1 MLVLLLLCMDSLS
14 NDIQTRGLYAFISLN
29 FHFLSS
35 LTGSI
40 IVERTLEQHKYISVC
55 YSVTEPVCL
64 DIQKFVGVHQFMFI
78 VIQWISS
85 PINVFGLP
93 KVWMPCYLFVLLRL
107 HNFFCVSYSQYLHNG
122 MVVSWTTGMT
132 NKKFNHFLVQWH

>member
-1 MLVLLLLCMDSLS
+1 MDSLS

-64 DIQKFVGVHQFMFI
+64 NASLCLLSFNELVHPLMLSVCFDAITFFFGV
-78 VIQWISS
+78 V
-85 PINVFGLP
+85 
-93 KVWMPCYLFVLLRL
+93 
-107 HNFFCVSYSQYLHNG
+107 
-122 MVVSWTTGMT
+122 
-132 NKKFNHFLVQWH
+132 